1 MKTRSGIP
9 LCGDSVIAS
18 RREGTHVG
26 SASEY
31 HGAAWSRGSVV
42 RLRLGKSR
50 SKIAV
55 GEFHAMNR
63 REWMQNTG
71 AVAIAAFAPSVTN
84 KTYWPVTKLDCV
96 FELSVITDEISQD
109 FGHALEVASKEFGL
123 GYVEL
128 RGLWNKNI
136 VALDEKE
143 VAEARKLLSQH
154 DLKVTDI
161 ASPLFKVDWPGAPIS
176 KYSPKGSSYGA
187 NYSFAQQDEVLERA
201 IGVANAFGTKKVRMF
216 DFWRLDDDKPYR
228 DAMDAKLSDA
238 AEEAAKKDIVLLLE
252 NEYECNTATA
262 PEAARTL
269 SHVKARNFLL
279 NWDPAN
285 AAMRGD
291 KVFPE
296 GYALLPKD
304 RIGHAHLKDVKRNA
318 DGTYA
323 WECMGRGIIDY
334 VGQLRALMR
343 DGYRGTMSLETH
355 WNGAG
360 NMEESSRQSMAGTK
374 TLLREAGALK

>member
-1 MKTRSGIP
+1 MQKG
-9 LCGDSVIAS
+9 
-18 RREGTHVG
+18 G
-26 SASEY
+26 SA
-31 HGAAWSRGSVV
+31 A
-42 RLRLGKSR
+42 
-50 SKIAV
+50 
-55 GEFHAMNR
+55 F
-63 REWMQNTG
+63 
-71 AVAIAAFAPSVTN
+71 AAFAPSYTSKV
-84 KTYWPVTKLDCV
+84 YWQQMKLDCV
-96 FELSVITDEISQD
+96 FDLSVITDEITQD
-109 FGHALEVASKEFGL
+109 FGHALEVASKEFRL

-143 VAEARKLLSQH
+143 IAEARKLLAQY

-161 ASPLFKVDWPGAPIS
+161 ASPLFKVDWPGAPKS
-176 KYSPKGSSYGA
+176 QYSPKGSSYGA

-201 IGVANAFGTKKVRMF
+201 IAMANVFGTKKVRMF
-216 DFWRLDDDKPYR
+216 DFWRLLDDKPYR
-228 DAMDAKLSDA
+228 DSMDAKLSEA
-238 AEEAAKKDIVLLLE
+238 AGKAAKKDIMLLLE

-262 PEAARTL
+262 SETARTL
-269 SHVKARNFLL
+269 SHVTAKNFLL

-291 KVFPE
+291 RVFPE

-304 RIGHAHLKDVKRNA
+304 RIGHMHLKDVKPKA
-318 DGTYA
+318 DGAYD

-334 VGQLRALMR
+334 QGQFRAMMR

-374 TLLREAGALK
+374 ALLRKTGALK

>member
-1 MKTRSGIP
+1 MK
-9 LCGDSVIAS
+9 
-18 RREGTHVG
+18 
-26 SASEY
+26 
-31 HGAAWSRGSVV
+31 
-42 RLRLGKSR
+42 
-50 SKIAV
+50 
-55 GEFHAMNR
+55 R
-63 REWMQNTG
+63 REWMRKGG
-71 AVAIAAFAPSVTN
+71 AAAFAGLAPAYG
-84 KTYWPVTKLDCV
+84 KKLRWPETKLDCT
-96 FELSVITDEISQD
+96 FELSVISDEISQD
-109 FGHALEVASKEFGL
+109 FAHALEVASKEFGL

-136 VALDEKE
+136 MALDEKE
-143 VAEARKLLSQH
+143 VAEARKLLAQH

-161 ASPLFKVDWPGAPIS
+161 ASPLFKVDWPGAPTS
-176 KYSPKGSSYGA
+176 QYSPKGSSYGA

-201 IGVANAFGTKKVRMF
+201 IAMANAFGTKKVRMF

-228 DAMDAKLSDA
+228 DAMDAKLRDA
-238 AEEAAKKDIVLLLE
+238 AEKAAKKDIVLLLE

-269 SHVKARNFLL
+269 SRVTAKNVFL

-296 GYALLPKD
+296 GYGLLPKD
-304 RIGHAHLKDVKRNA
+304 RIGHTHLKDVKRNP

-323 WECMGRGIIDY
+323 WECMGRGLIDY
-334 VGQLRALMR
+334 LGQFRALMR
-343 DGYRGTMSLETH
+343 DGYHGTMSLETH

-360 NMEESSRQSMAGTK
+360 NTEESSRQSMAGTK
-374 TLLREAGALK
+374 ALLRKAGALK